1 MEDKGITA
9 EELMASLQGDF
20 REMAEQMAKAIN
32 EAQPGRIIDDSE
44 EPVRDAN
51 AEFRQRAFE
60 QGLRLAMQKREAFSP
75 SADRDEV

>member
-1 MEDKGITA
+1 MEDKGITV

-20 REMAEQMAKAIN
+20 REMAERIAQAIN

-60 QGLRLAMQKREAFSP
+60 QGLRLALQKREAFSP
-75 SADRDEV
+75 SAHSDEV